1 MGTLFSSLKKQNEE
15 NYVTKRKSP
24 HPHLSSS
31 TILGRSVKEIDLS
44 VAQRRILVFQNAV
57 PDSTAYTITI
67 ALIKD
72 TNIDP
77 EPILKE
83 LVRRHPILLASY
95 NPTRNVLSISKE
107 NISTVI
113 SPLVTVNRISELKK
127 YIDETIPAF
136 NMTDG
141 VLSQMKVI
149 ACGKTKMFVIHVHH
163 IIADEVTVQNMK
175 TTLEQLIQNPPSN
188 VQFDTE
194 DVFICSTATESEKEY
209 ILSEDFAADKLFW
222 EKEFEDCPD
231 SSSLSFRHVS
241 DISDFEAHTAN
252 TVLSFLPD
260 SSQQIRNERF
270 RKSHGLTK
278 FQVFLA
284 LFVLVLQRYLGS
296 PGVLVAIPV
305 SIRDAQT
312 KTIDG
317 LIANMVLFKYTIN
330 LNDTFKEHVLNVTR
344 RWLTV
349 FKHSR
354 YPLEMVRE
362 MIWCKYGKNLECL
375 CRVMFNYKPFGSDKE
390 EMRIHAK
397 HAKMEFV
404 IEISD
409 ETEGGKIQ
417 CEYAEK
423 LIDQGISKRLVQT
436 LRDVCNNFNTL
447 GERKLRFTEFLTDE
461 EMTILEDFTET
472 EKIDHA
478 KESVYEMFFRNTK
491 TAPSKTALVHRGRK
505 FTYSD
510 ILNLSDGIALQIL
523 NCVDLNRIEAQPILL
538 LMEKNEIAISAIFA
552 IWKLGGF
559 FMPISVLHIPSIT
572 EAIEKV
578 NPCLILLN
586 DDRFEK
592 EASNSKCNI
601 VCLKNSLGRSVSAF
615 RAYKQPFN
623 RDIGK
628 PAYLIQTSGSTGKPK
643 HIKISQMSLSILA
656 AAWIKLFELQTTDVN
671 VLQWAPLSFDVFI
684 GDIVR
689 GMCSTTGKVCICPEE
704 NRLEID
710 YIKDIIRTEQ
720 ITLAEFT
727 PQFSL
732 TLVENSNAEEL
743 NSLKILIL
751 GSDVLQTEVYKK
763 VKNCLHR
770 NQRLLNGYGMSE
782 ATIDSSYFEG
792 ENLPITRG
800 GTVPIGKPLPGVR
813 MKVLEP
819 ETLRPC
825 PVGTLGELFIGGR
838 VLGSG
843 DTDIVTLLSGEVML
857 KTNDR
862 ACWLPSGDLEL
873 FGRLNSVCKLRGFRI
888 CTTEIENTIL
898 MTCSFVREVTVA
910 VLTTGR
916 NGSEILC
923 AFVVLGNLQE
933 LTDSSKRKIVQS
945 VKARHPYYMVPDLIT
960 TVDMIP
966 LTANGKVNHTAL
978 PSVLDLLHSPITEEE
993 TELSETVII
1002 LRQIFADI
1010 LRLDSSLVDTRRTF
1024 FKQGGNSLLLVQFHS
1039 LIKRKTDYDI
1049 SLADVF
1055 SYPSLKCLAES
1066 IEDKMTQT
1074 KILNN
1079 DT

>member
-1 MGTLFSSLKKQNEE
+1 MGTLFSSLKKRNEE
-15 NYVTKRKSP
+15 NYVTKRKS
-24 HPHLSSS
+24 PHLSSS
-31 TILGRSVKEIDLS
+31 TILGRSVKEIDMS

-67 ALIKD
+67 ALSND
-72 TNIDP
+72 TNIEP

-95 NPTRNVLSISKE
+95 NPTRNVLSIAIE

-113 SPLVTVNRISELKK
+113 SPFVTVNSTSELKK

-175 TTLEQLIQNPPSN
+175 TTLEQLLQNPPSN

-194 DVFICSTATESEKEY
+194 DLFLCSTATESEKEY

-231 SSSLSFRHVS
+231 SSSLSFRHIS

-252 TVLSFLPD
+252 TVLSFLSD
-260 SSQQIRNERF
+260 SSQQILERF
-270 RKSHGLTK
+270 LKLHGLTK

-296 PGVLVAIPV
+296 PDVLVAIPV
-305 SIRDAQT
+305 STRDAQT
-312 KTIDG
+312 TTVDG
-317 LIANMVLFKYTIN
+317 LFVNMVLFRYTIN
-330 LNDTFKEHVLNVTR
+330 LNDSFEEHVLNVAR

-354 YPLEMVRE
+354 YPLEKVSE
-362 MIWCKYGKNLECL
+362 MIWCKNGKNLECL
-375 CRVMFNYKPFGSDKE
+375 CRVMFIYKAFSSDKE

-397 HAKMEFV
+397 HAKTEFL

-409 ETEGGKIQ
+409 EIEGGKIH

-447 GERKLRFTEFLTDE
+447 GERKLRFIEFLTEE

-472 EKIDHA
+472 EKIDQA

-491 TAPSKTALVHRGRK
+491 TAPSKTALVHKGKK

-510 ILNLSDGIALQIL
+510 ILDLSDGIALQIL
-523 NCVDLNRIEAQPILL
+523 NCVDFNRIEAQPILL

-559 FMPISVLHIPSIT
+559 FMPISVLHVPSIT
-572 EAIEKV
+572 EAIEKA

-601 VCLKNSLGRSVSAF
+601 VCLKKSLGRSVSAF
-615 RAYKQPFN
+615 HAYKQPFD
-623 RDIGK
+623 RDLRK

-643 HIKISQMSLSILA
+643 HIKISQMSLSIVA
-656 AAWIKLFELQTTDVN
+656 AAWINVYELQTTDVN

-689 GMCSTTGKVCICPEE
+689 GMCGTAGKVCICPEE

-710 YIKDIIRTEQ
+710 YIKDMIKTEQ

-732 TLVENSNAEEL
+732 TLVEHSNAEEL

-770 NQRLLNGYGMSE
+770 DQRLLNSYGMSE

-843 DTDIVTLLSGEVML
+843 DTDVVTLPSGEVML

-898 MTCSFVREVTVA
+898 MTCSFVGEVTVA

-916 NGSEILC
+916 NGSEMQLLC
-923 AFVVLGNLQE
+923 AFVVLENRQE
-933 LTDSSKRKIVQS
+933 LTDTGKRKIVQS

-960 TVDMIP
+960 AVDRIP
-966 LTANGKVNHTAL
+966 LTTNGKVNHTAL
-978 PSVLDLLHSPITEEE
+978 PSVVDLLHSPNTDEE
-993 TELSETVII
+993 TELSETVVI

-1010 LRLDSSLVDTRRTF
+1010 LGLDSSLVDTRRTF
-1024 FKQGGNSLLLVQFHS
+1024 FEQGGNSLLLVQFHS

-1049 SLADVF
+1049 SLADIF
-1055 SYPSLKCLAES
+1055 SYPSLKSLADS

-1074 KILNN
+1074 KNLNN